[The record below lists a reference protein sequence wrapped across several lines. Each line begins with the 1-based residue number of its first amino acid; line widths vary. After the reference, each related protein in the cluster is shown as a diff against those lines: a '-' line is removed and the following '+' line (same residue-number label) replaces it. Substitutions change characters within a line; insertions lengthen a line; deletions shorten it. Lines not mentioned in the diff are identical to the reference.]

1 MAANGELDI
10 VRAAFL
16 DLVSAALRSADLGA
30 ALDLSSTADL
40 LADRCRSMAAGD
52 ALSLGFL
59 QEHLERAGV
68 DKRESDDVILFV
80 HERGGRLGFPTQLP
94 NDLQS
99 LGAMTRANRVADFA
113 AGYAFAQAVG
123 RASERPPSANWAD
136 ETPVISV
143 LSLPKVEPAGRRA
156 SLLMMAG
163 PRVGESYAL
172 TANTSVIGRAADA
185 EISLDDHG
193 LSRRHCVIVQG
204 EAGFLMQDL
213 GSKNGVIVNGT
224 PMTERLLQEGDRI
237 ALGSNVLLKF
247 VLQDEIEEQFQ
258 ERLLESL
265 TTDSTTGAYNRRF
278 FVHRLRA
285 ECSYARRHSQDLAL
299 LFVDLDH
306 FKGVNDT
313 FGHPAGD
320 HVLREVVKILK
331 DGVRVEDVV
340 SRYGGEELTVMLRGT
355 SSDGAL
361 LVAERLRQTIAQ
373 HRFEHQGLRIPVT
386 VSIGLASLTPNVCDT
401 PQDLVQAA
409 DEALYRAKHEGR
421 NRTVVAPLEGYSFSG

>member
-1 MAANGELDI
+1 M
-10 VRAAFL
+10 RAAFL
-16 DLVSAALRSADLGA
+16 DLVTAALRSADLGP
-30 ALDLSSTADL
+30 ALDVASTAEL
-40 LADRCRSMAAGD
+40 LAEQCLGVKSTEP
-52 ALSLGFL
+52 LSLVFL

-80 HERGGRLGFPTQLP
+80 HERGTRLGFPTTLP
-94 NDLQS
+94 DDLSS
-99 LGAMTRANRVADFA
+99 LGVMTRANRVADFA

-143 LSLPKVEPAGRRA
+143 LSLPKTDGGGRRA

-163 PRVGESYAL
+163 PRVGESYTLASN
-172 TANTSVIGRAADA
+172 AAVIGRAADV
-185 EISLDDHG
+185 EVSLDDHG
-193 LSRRHCVIVQG
+193 LSRRHCEVIPHEG
-204 EAGFLMQDL
+204 GFLLRDL
-213 GSKNGVIVNGT
+213 GSKNGVLVNGT
-224 PMTERLLQEGDRI
+224 PVTERLLQEGDRI

-247 VLQDEIEEQFQ
+247 VLQDEVEEQFQ

-285 ECSYARRHSQDLAL
+285 ECSYARRHAQDLAL

-355 SSDGAL
+355 PAEGAQ
-361 LVAERLRQTIAQ
+361 LVAERLRVAIEQ
-373 HRFEHQGLRIPVT
+373 HRFEHHGVRVPVT
-386 VSIGLASLTPNVCDT
+386 VSIGVATLVTNLCDT

-409 DEALYRAKHEGR
+409 DEALYRAKHAGR
-421 NRTVVAPLEGYSFSG
+421 NRTIVAPPGGYSLST